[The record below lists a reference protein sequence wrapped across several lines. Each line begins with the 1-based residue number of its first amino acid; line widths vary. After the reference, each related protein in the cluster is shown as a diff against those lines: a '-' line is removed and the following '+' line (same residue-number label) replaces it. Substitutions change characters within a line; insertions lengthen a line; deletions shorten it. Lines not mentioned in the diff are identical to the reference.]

1 MQPAHITDW
10 DDAYANGA
18 HIPGADAFPPR
29 WNDHAAAFRD
39 TLAAHKRARLDI
51 GYGSGER
58 EVLDL
63 FMPEGA
69 ARGLLVFV
77 HGGYWRAF
85 DKSTWSHFAAG
96 GLAAGYAVA
105 LPSYSLCPTVKI
117 SDITVQIARAINQVA
132 ASVSGPILLA
142 GHSAGGHLVTR
153 MVCASSPLSQGVVG
167 RVERVLSISGLHDL
181 RPLLKTEINRD
192 LRLDFEEATRE
203 SPALTAPREGIEV
216 ICAVGRDE
224 RPEFIRQTELLASI
238 WSGCGGVMTSRI
250 LPGLHHFDVI
260 DGLADPDSALLSP
273 LLS

>member
-1 MQPAHITDW
+1 MQPARITDW

-18 HIPGADAFPPR
+18 HIPAGDTFPPR
-29 WNDHAAAFRD
+29 WSAAAEAFRAD
-39 TLAAHKRARLDI
+39 LTGRERARLDI

-69 ARGLLVFV
+69 AQGLMVFV

-85 DKSTWSHFAAG
+85 DKSRWSHLAAG
-96 GLAAGYAVA
+96 GLSAGYAVA
-105 LPSYSLCPTVKI
+105 LPSYDLCPTVKI

-132 ASVSGPILLA
+132 GMVQGPIYLA

-153 MVCASSPLSQGVVG
+153 MVCASSPLTQGVVG
-167 RVERVLSISGLHDL
+167 RVERVLSISGVHDL

-203 SPALTAPREGIEV
+203 SPALTAPRENIEV
-216 ICAVGRDE
+216 VCAVGADE

-238 WSGCGGVMTSRI
+238 WSGCGGLMDCLI
-250 LPGLHHFDVI
+250 EPGKHHFDII
-260 DGLADPDSALLSP
+260 DGMTDPASP
-273 LLS
+273 LLSRLLR